1 MPEDLKRVEEA
12 LLAAALAGGKIL
24 KEYFR
29 SEKVQARTKSSF
41 ADLVTNVDLMSQE
54 AILKMLSAKLPG
66 VQIIG
71 EEKENE
77 KVSGE
82 AIYLDPLDGTL
93 NYYHGL
99 NQFAVSLGYWAEKKP
114 MAGVVYNPVEDE
126 LFSAVSGKGA
136 FRNGKPIRASQ
147 AQTLAQSFLATGWPY
162 DKSQTPGVMRS
173 LERLLA
179 PSQEVR
185 VLGTA
190 ALALCYV
197 AAGILEGYWE
207 WGLYPWDIA
216 AGILIVKEA
225 GGRITSPEGNSF
237 HLESGAI
244 LATNGY
250 VHEEML
256 RYLREESKNAEFGMR
271 KAEWKMDGSD

>member
-29 SEKVQARTKSSF
+29 SEKVQAKTKSSY

-54 AILKMLSAKLPG
+54 AILNILSGKLPG
-66 VQIIG
+66 VQVIG

-77 KVSGE
+77 QVSGE
-82 AIYLDPLDGTL
+82 VIYLDPLDGTL

-136 FRNGKPIRASQ
+136 FRNGKPIRVSQ
-147 AQTLAQSFLATGWPY
+147 AHTLAQSFLATGWPY
-162 DKSQTPGVMRS
+162 DKSQMPKVLKS
-173 LERLLA
+173 LDRLLQ

-207 WGLYPWDIA
+207 WGLYPWDVA
-216 AGILIVKEA
+216 AGIVITQEA
-225 GGRITSPEGNSF
+225 GGRITSPEGGPF

-256 RYLREESKNAEFGMR
+256 GYLNAE
-271 KAEWKMDGSD
+271 

>member
-1 MPEDLKRVEEA
+1 MNGAEENLPEDLKRVEEA
-12 LLAAALAGGKIL
+12 LHAAALAGGKIL

-29 SEKVQARTKSSF
+29 SEKVQAKTKSSY
-41 ADLVTNVDLMSQE
+41 ADLVTNVDIMSQGV
-54 AILKMLSAKLPG
+54 ILNILSAELPG
-66 VQIIG
+66 VQIVG

-99 NQFAVSLGYWAEKKP
+99 NQFAVSLGYWAGNRP

-136 FRNGKPIRASQ
+136 FRNGKPIRVSPAH
-147 AQTLAQSFLATGWPY
+147 TLSQSFLATGWPY
-162 DKSQTPGVMRS
+162 DKSQTPAALRS
-173 LERLLA
+173 LERLLF

-185 VLGTA
+185 VLGSS

-216 AGILIVKEA
+216 AGILMVKEA

-256 RYLREESKNAEFGMR
+256 GYLKKESKNGEWGMGNG
-271 KAEWKMDGSD
+271 E

>member
-1 MPEDLKRVEEA
+1 LNRPEEILPEDLKRVEEV
-12 LLAAALAGGKIL
+12 LIAAALAGGKIL

-29 SEKVQARTKSSF
+29 SEKVQAKTKSSY

-54 AILKMLSAKLPG
+54 TIVNILSGTLPG

-71 EEKENE
+71 EEKENA
-77 KVSGE
+77 KASGE
-82 AIYLDPLDGTL
+82 VIYLDPLDGTL

-99 NQFAVSLGYWAEKKP
+99 NQFAVSLGYWAENKP

-126 LFSAVSGKGA
+126 LFSAVAGKEA
-136 FRNGKPIRASQ
+136 FRNGKPIRVSPAHTIS
-147 AQTLAQSFLATGWPY
+147 QSFLATGWPY
-162 DKSQTPGVMRS
+162 DKSQTPGVLRS
-173 LERLLA
+173 LERLLF

-197 AAGILEGYWE
+197 ASGILEGYWE
-207 WGLYPWDIA
+207 WGLYPWDVA
-216 AGILIVKEA
+216 AGIVIVREA
-225 GGRITSPEGNSF
+225 GGLITSPEGGAF

-244 LATNGY
+244 LASNGL

-256 RYLREESKNAEFGMR
+256 GYLREEKE
-271 KAEWKMDGSD
+271 

>member
-1 MPEDLKRVEEA
+1 MTTDLNRVNDA
-12 LLAAALAGGKIL
+12 LHAAALAGGKIL
-24 KEYFR
+24 KDYFR
-29 SEKVQARTKSSF
+29 SEDVRAKTKSSY

-54 AILKMLSAKLPG
+54 AILSVLSGKLPG
-66 VQIIG
+66 VQVIG

-77 KVSGE
+77 KASGE
-82 AIYLDPLDGTL
+82 VIYLDPLDGTL
-93 NYYHGL
+93 NYHHGL
-99 NQFAVSLGYWAEKKP
+99 NQFAVSLGYWVEEKP

-136 FRNGKPIRASQ
+136 FRNGKPIRVSQ
-147 AQTLAQSFLATGWPY
+147 AHTLAQSFLATGWPY
-162 DKSQTPGVMRS
+162 DKSQMPRVLKS
-173 LERLLA
+173 LDRLLQ

-216 AGILIVKEA
+216 AGIVIVQEA
-225 GGRITSPEGNSF
+225 GGRITSPEGSPF
-237 HLESGAI
+237 GLESGAI
-244 LATNGY
+244 LATNGF
-250 VHEEML
+250 VHDEML
-256 RYLREESKNAEFGMR
+256 EYLRGKSGNAE
-271 KAEWKMDGSD
+271 

>member
-1 MPEDLKRVEEA
+1 LNRPEEILPEDLKRVEEA
-12 LLAAALAGGKIL
+12 LHDAALAGGKIL
-24 KEYFR
+24 EEYFR
-29 SEKVQARTKSSF
+29 SERVQAKTKSSQ
-41 ADLVTNVDLMSQE
+41 ADLVTNVDLLSQE
-54 AILKMLSAKLPG
+54 AILKMLSAELPG
-66 VQIIG
+66 VQVIG

-82 AIYLDPLDGTL
+82 VIYLDPLDGTL

-99 NQFAVSLGYWAEKKP
+99 SQFAVSLGYWAEKKP
-114 MAGVVYNPVEDE
+114 MAGVVFNPAEDE

-136 FRNGKPIRASQ
+136 FRNGKAIRASQ
-147 AQTLAQSFLATGWPY
+147 TQTLAQSFLATGWPY

-216 AGILIVKEA
+216 AGILIVQEA
-225 GGRITSPEGNSF
+225 GGRITSPKGNSF
-237 HLESGAI
+237 HLDSGAI

-256 RYLREESKNAEFGMR
+256 RHLMEPG
-271 KAEWKMDGSD
+271 D

>member
-1 MPEDLKRVEEA
+1 MPPDLTLVEDTLV
-12 LLAAALAGGKIL
+12 AAARAGGKIL

-29 SEKVQARTKSSF
+29 SEKVRAKTKSSY

-54 AILKMLSAKLPG
+54 AILNILSAKLPG
-66 VQIIG
+66 VQVIG

-82 AIYLDPLDGTL
+82 VIYLDPLDGTL

-99 NQFAVSLGYWAEKKP
+99 NQFAVSLGYWTEKP

-126 LFSAVSGKGA
+126 LFSAVAGKGA
-136 FRNGKPIRASQ
+136 FRNGKPIHVSPARS
-147 AQTLAQSFLATGWPY
+147 LPQSFLATGWPY
-162 DKSQTPGVMRS
+162 DKSQMPKVLKS
-173 LERLLA
+173 LDRLLQ

-216 AGILIVKEA
+216 AGALIVQEA
-225 GGRITSPEGNSF
+225 GGRITSPEGEPF
-237 HLESGAI
+237 VLEGGAI

-250 VHEEML
+250 VHDEML
-256 RYLREESKNAEFGMR
+256 GFLRT
-271 KAEWKMDGSD
+271 